1 MKLVATL
8 LVLAAP
14 GGAHRLD
21 EYLQATM
28 FSVARDHIEAQIRL
42 APGVAVFPVVM
53 ASIGDDRKAYA
64 ERVLRDLSVTMDGV
78 RLRPTLVSV
87 KFPQMDEMK
96 EGLGE
101 IQIDFRAS
109 VPAGG
114 PNRTLVFENHHLAP
128 IAVYLVNAL
137 VPRDPAIHVVA
148 QTRNENQSTY
158 RLDYVQD
165 GASPLSGEQA
175 IIAVA
180 ALLIL
185 ACFAYPASRWTLSIK
200 ARMRS

>member
-1 MKLVATL
+1 MKLAAIL

-14 GGAHRLD
+14 GWAHRLD

-53 ASIGDDRKAYA
+53 ASIGADRNGYA
-64 ERVLRDLSVTMDGV
+64 ERVLRDVSLTMDGA

-87 KFPQMDEMK
+87 KWATVEEMK
-96 EGLGE
+96 QGLGE

-137 VPRDPAIHVVA
+137 VPRDSAIHVVTQA
-148 QTRNENQSTY
+148 RNENQSTY
-158 RLDYVQD
+158 RLDYAQD
-165 GASPLSGEQA
+165 GASPLSTEQA

-180 ALLIL
+180 ALLL
-185 ACFAYPASRWTLSIK
+185 VARFVYPASRWTLSIR

>member
-8 LVLAAP
+8 LLLAAP
-14 GGAHRLD
+14 GWPHRLD

-42 APGVAVFPVVM
+42 TPGVAVFPVVM
-53 ASIGDDRKAYA
+53 AAIGDDRDAYA
-64 ERVLRDLSVTMDGV
+64 GRVLRDLSLTMDGV
-78 RLRPTLVSV
+78 RLLPTLVSV
-87 KFPQMDEMK
+87 KFPQVDEMK

-114 PNRTLVFENHHLAP
+114 TNRTLVFENHHLPGIGA
-128 IAVYLVNAL
+128 YLVNAL
-137 VPRDPAIHVVA
+137 VPRDHAIHVVA
-148 QTRNENQSTY
+148 QTRNEAQSTY
-158 RLDYVQD
+158 RLDYAQD
-165 GASPLSGEQA
+165 GASPLSTEQA

-180 ALLIL
+180 ALLAL
-185 ACFAYPASRWTLSIK
+185 ARFAYPASRWTLSIK